1 MAKPPEPIEEVLPQA
16 TWVVEAEV
24 AEVLSTGPKPPA
36 PPNAKPGATSVGY
49 KSASQQVKLKV
60 TNVLR
65 GEKTSELVVQKPE
78 HEERCR
84 AMGITDFKKIYT
96 SEDLASGLVGFG
108 LRDGEQLLQGVQ
120 SLQGQTQPGAP

>member
-24 AEVLSTGPKPPA
+24 AEVLSTGPKPPP

-49 KSASQQVKLKV
+49 KSAAQQVKLKV

-65 GEKTSELVVQKPE
+65 GEATKELVVQKPE
-78 HEERCR
+78 AGYLLEAGNKGPFLIDAEKNILGRYGPDSWSLERVKQHLSR
-84 AMGITDFKKIYT
+84 
-96 SEDLASGLVGFG
+96 
-108 LRDGEQLLQGVQ
+108 
-120 SLQGQTQPGAP
+120 